1 MSDFKLR
8 QTGNEVQQALDAMP
22 EVAIA
27 LKVYAAGGYNMNACL
42 KDGVYVGCTLGRP
55 AGSVEGE
62 TYTLQVVSGGK
73 SGETYGGKEYEYVLQ
88 TCVSTKNKNHV
99 FCRVLKTIDKDVPEP
114 PVTVYEDWVQGIEAA
129 GGVLRSEFT
138 QAIADERNR
147 AQQAERANANAI
159 ATEKNRAEAAEQINA
174 EAIAAEKNR
183 AQTVEQ
189 GLAEDIS
196 DEAARAKTAEQA
208 NANAIAAEKTRAEGS
223 ETNLQALI
231 QQVSA
236 SLVNY
241 YLKTETYSK
250 TEVNAIVDG
259 IKQFRY
265 EVAATLPEASAETVG
280 IIYLV
285 PATDP
290 KEKNTKEEFI
300 TILEGATYRWEH
312 IGDTN
317 IDLSGY
323 STTEQMNA
331 AINSALAA
339 YYTKAQTDALIATIN
354 AAIADR
360 YTKAETDALIAGA
373 KEHAEE
379 KVAELQGE
387 LEDGTV
393 VPDSARNL
401 QSWKEED
408 VTVTNNFDATVRTAA
423 GTDTIDTE
431 KGAVLLSISPLTDFR
446 CTALRATAE
455 NQLRLASNGGGA
467 VAVGT
472 GYYFLAPKLTLGT
485 FGTMEENNGLIL
497 VGPNGE
503 NITSATVRYKAM
515 ADGVPNSVSDGVEAV
530 SQVVTYQGHS
540 YKVYTTPGAGYI
552 IISGITWA
560 ETCARIAWEYWY
572 NKFVSPTDPDD
583 VGGTINTAPLFAAAP
598 NGTGKF
604 LVLGR
609 SKTHAERVNAASW
622 IVIDPIGRI
631 AEPSWVTTEVV
642 DPDTQATSYLHT
654 LVIPDLAVG
663 GAAEIEG
670 SSQSLSTDG
679 TSVSYSDGNA
689 DVIAGTVRYEKGVPV
704 TATVNLASGY
714 RVNDVGVEI
723 KEGAEG
729 EAVFVCEYSQ
739 NTADVVSNA
748 TPMLATLR
756 TDIAAISVGSAACT
770 TGTYDAAKEVNI
782 PHFML
787 LTGGIINVLF
797 ISPVNTEHT
806 TLSVSGTGA
815 LPIRILGQSLP
826 AGYIKAETQVQMV
839 YDGQA
844 WNITQVF
851 HPEGIIPEGI
861 LVDMGLPSGT
871 LWASRDIDLTKP
883 GGFCETPYVYE
894 KSFFSWGNIDGHN
907 PISASAFDYNWGSFN
922 AAEPWYDGQPYGSTK
937 GNTLTGDMPS
947 TEEFDPARANLG
959 DTWATPSNA
968 QNAELFANIRYIN
981 ADGTEVDTTKSD
993 KRVRVNGILG
1003 LYLES
1008 KNNGNRLF
1016 FACSGY
1022 GAGRSWD
1029 RRGAYGYFW
1038 SSTWFSARYARA
1050 QIFYSGGVSPQNASS
1065 RYNGFPVRPV
1075 QKLS

>member
-8 QTGNEVQQALDAMP
+8 QTGAEVQQALDAMP

-27 LKVYAAGGYNMNACL
+27 LKVFTAGDYNMNACL

-55 AGSVEGE
+55 AGSVAGE
-62 TYTLQVVSGGK
+62 TYVLQVVSGGK
-73 SGETYGGKEYEYVLQ
+73 SGESYGGKEYEYVLQ
-88 TCVSTKNKNHV
+88 TCASTKNKNHV
-99 FCRVLKTIDKDVPEP
+99 FCRVLKTIDKEVPEP

-129 GGVLRSEFT
+129 GGVMRNEFAQT
-138 QAIADERNR
+138 IADERNR
-147 AQQAERANANAI
+147 AQQAERANADAI
-159 ATEKNRAEAAEQINA
+159 ATEKSRAEVAERINA
-174 EAIAAEKNR
+174 EAIAAEKTR

-189 GLAEDIS
+189 SLAEDIS
-196 DEAARAKTAEQA
+196 DEAARAKAAEQA
-208 NANAIAAEKTRAEGS
+208 NADAIAAEKTRAEGS

-265 EVAATLPEASAETVG
+265 QVADTLPEASAETVG

-285 PATDP
+285 PSSTP
-290 KEKNTKEEFI
+290 KTHNTKDEYI
-300 TILEGATYRWEH
+300 TILEGATYKWEH

-331 AINSALAA
+331 AIAAALAS
-339 YYTKAQTDALIATIN
+339 YYTKTQTDALIATIN
-354 AAIADR
+354 TAIADR
-360 YTKAETDALIAGA
+360 YTKAETNALITGA
-373 KEHAEE
+373 NTHAEE
-379 KVAELQGE
+379 KVAELQE
-387 LEDGTV
+387 HLEDGTV
-393 VPDSARNL
+393 VPDAARNL
-401 QSWKEED
+401 QSWKEES
-408 VTVTNNFDATVRTAA
+408 VPVTNDFDDTVRTAA
-423 GTDTIDTE
+423 GVDTIDTE

-455 NQLRLASNGGGA
+455 NQLRLANNGGGA
-467 VAVGT
+467 VAIGT
-472 GYYFLAPKLTLGT
+472 GYYFPAPKLTLGT

-503 NITSATVRYKAM
+503 NITTATVRYKAL
-515 ADGVPNSVSDGVEAV
+515 ADGVPTSVSDGVEAT
-530 SQVVTYQGHS
+530 SQVVTYNGHA

-552 IISGITWA
+552 IVSNIAWA
-560 ETCARIAWEYWY
+560 ETCARIAWEDWY
-572 NKFVSPTDPDD
+572 NKFVSPTDPND
-583 VGGTINTAPLFAAAP
+583 VGGIINTAPLFAAAP

-622 IVIDPIGRI
+622 LVIDPIGRI

-663 GAAEIEG
+663 GTAEIEG

-689 DVIAGTVRYEKGVPV
+689 EVIAGVVHYEKGVPV
-704 TATVNLASGY
+704 TVSVNLASDY

-756 TDIAAISVGSAACT
+756 TDIAAISVGSATCT
-770 TGTYDAAKEVNI
+770 TGTYDAVKTVTI

-787 LTGGIINVLF
+787 LTGGTINVLF
-797 ISPVNTEHT
+797 TAPVNTEHT
-806 TLSVSGTGA
+806 TLNVSGTGA
-815 LPIRILGQSLP
+815 LPIRILGQNLP
-826 AGYIKAETQVQMV
+826 VGYIKAETQVQMV

-851 HPEGIIPEGI
+851 HPQGIMPEDI

-907 PISASAFDYNWGSFN
+907 PISASAFDYNWGGVN
-922 AAEPWYDGQPYGSTK
+922 AAEPWYEGQPYGTTK
-937 GNTLTGDMPS
+937 GNTLTGNTPT

-959 DTWATPSNA
+959 DMWATPSNA

-981 ADGTEVDTTKSD
+981 ADGTEVDNTKAD

-1022 GAGRSWD
+1022 GAGRSWSS
-1029 RRGAYGYFW
+1029 RGASGYFW
-1038 SSTWFSARYARA
+1038 SSTWSSARTARNLY
-1050 QIFYSGGVSPQNASS
+1050 FYSGGVNPQGFNY
-1065 RYNGFPVRPV
+1065 RFFGFPVRPV
-1075 QKLS
+1075 QQLS

>member
-1 MSDFKLR
+1 MSDYRLR
-8 QTGNEVQQALDAMP
+8 QTGDEVQQALDAMP

-27 LKVYAAGGYNMNACL
+27 LKVYAEGNYNMNACL

-73 SGETYGGKEYEYVLQ
+73 SGESYGGKEYEYVLQ
-88 TCVSTKNKNHV
+88 TCVSTKNKSHV

-114 PVTVYEDWVQGIEAA
+114 PVTVYEDWVQAIEAA
-129 GGVLRSEFT
+129 GGVMRIEFLN
-138 QAIADERNR
+138 AIADERNR
-147 AQQAERANANAI
+147 AQQAERANADAI
-159 ATEKNRAEAAEQINA
+159 ATEKGRAEAAEQINA
-174 EAIAAEKNR
+174 EAILQEKTR

-189 GLAEDIS
+189 GLAGDIS
-196 DEAARAKTAEQA
+196 DEEARAKAAEQA
-208 NANAIAAEKTRAEGS
+208 NADAIAAEKGRAEGV
-223 ETNLQALI
+223 EANLQALI

-250 TEVNAIVDG
+250 SEVNAIVDG

-265 EVAATLPEASAETVG
+265 EVAATLPTPGADTVG

-290 KEKNTKEEFI
+290 KEKNTKEEYI
-300 TILEGATYRWEH
+300 TILEGATYKWEH

-331 AINSALAA
+331 AIASALAS
-339 YYTKAQTDALIATIN
+339 YYTKAQTDALVATIN

-360 YTKAETDALIAGA
+360 YTKTETNALITGA
-373 KEHAEE
+373 NTHAEE
-379 KVAELQGE
+379 KVAELKEQ

-393 VPDSARNL
+393 VPDAARNL

-408 VTVTNNFDATVRTAA
+408 VPVTNDFDETVRTAA
-423 GTDTIDTE
+423 GSDTIDTE
-431 KGAVLLSISPLTDFR
+431 KGAVLLSISPMTDFR
-446 CTALRATAE
+446 CTELRATAE

-467 VAVGT
+467 VAIGT
-472 GYYFLAPKLTLGT
+472 GYYFPAPKLTLGT
-485 FGTMEENNGLIL
+485 FGTMDENNGLIL

-503 NITSATVRYKAM
+503 NITTATVRYKAL
-515 ADGVPNSVSDGVEAV
+515 ADGVPTSVSDGVEAA
-530 SQVVTYQGHS
+530 SQVVTYKGHA

-552 IISGITWA
+552 IVSNITWA
-560 ETCARIAWEYWY
+560 ETCARIAWEDWY

-583 VGGTINTAPLFAAAP
+583 VGGIINTAPLFAAAP

-622 IVIDPIGRI
+622 LVIDPIGRI
-631 AEPSWVTTEVV
+631 ASPLWVTTEVV
-642 DPDTQATSYLHT
+642 DPETQVTSYLHT

-663 GAAEIEG
+663 GTAEIEG
-670 SSQSLSTDG
+670 SSQSLGTDG

-689 DVIAGTVRYEKGVPV
+689 EVIAGVVRYEKGVPV
-704 TATVNLASGY
+704 TATVNLASSY

-729 EAVFVCEYSQ
+729 GAVFVCEYSQ
-739 NTADVVSNA
+739 NVADALSNA
-748 TPMLATLR
+748 TPMLSTLR
-756 TDIAAISVGSAACT
+756 SDIAAVSIGSATCI
-770 TGTYDAAKEVNI
+770 TGTYDAAKQVNI

-797 ISPVNTEHT
+797 ISPVNTDHS
-806 TLSVSGTGA
+806 TLNVSGTGA
-815 LPIRILGQSLP
+815 LPIRILGQNLP

-839 YDGQA
+839 YDGLA

-851 HPEGIIPEGI
+851 HPQGIIPEGI

-907 PISASAFDYNWGSFN
+907 PISASAFDYNWGSVN

-937 GNTLTGDMPS
+937 GNTLTGDMPT

-968 QNAELFANIRYIN
+968 QNAELFANTRYIN
-981 ADGTEVDTTKSD
+981 ADGTEVDASKAD
-993 KRVRVNGILG
+993 KRVYVNGIRG

-1016 FACSGY
+1016 FACSGS
-1022 GAGRSWD
+1022 GAGRSWNY
-1029 RRGAYGYFW
+1029 RGENGFFW
-1038 SSTWFSARYARA
+1038 SSAWSSARYARYLS
-1050 QIFYSGGVSPQNASS
+1050 FYSSGVYPQNANG
-1065 RYNGFPVRPV
+1065 RYYGFPVRPV